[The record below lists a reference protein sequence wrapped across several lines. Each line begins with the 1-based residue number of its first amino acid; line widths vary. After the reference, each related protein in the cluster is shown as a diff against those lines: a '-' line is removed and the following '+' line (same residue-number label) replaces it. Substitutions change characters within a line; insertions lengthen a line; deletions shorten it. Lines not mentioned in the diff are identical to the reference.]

1 MTFRLLLILSSCHLV
16 SLRRTSFMDAKHTH
30 PIDLR
35 SDTVTK
41 PTPAM
46 RKAMAEAEVGDDV
59 YGEDPTVNR
68 LEAMVAEM
76 LGKEA
81 AVFVSSGTMGNLV
94 SVLSHCGRGDEMI
107 LGDRAHIFRS
117 EQGGAAALGGVQPY
131 ILPNQ
136 PDGTLD
142 LQQIE
147 AAIRADNEH
156 YPITK
161 LICLENTHNS
171 CGGRVLP
178 VAYMDAVGQLAHRR
192 GLQLHVDGARLWNAA
207 VALDVAPARLLQH
220 ADSVSVCLSK
230 GLGAPVG
237 SVVAGSSEFIRKA
250 RRNRKVVGGSMRQAG
265 VIAAAGIVA
274 ISEMVERLADDHAN
288 ARQLAQGLAQIDGIT
303 IDPDGVE
310 TNLVFFELVRDDI
323 TPSQL
328 SAALA
333 GRGVLMNPAGERRLR
348 AALNHHVSAEDV
360 ETTVA
365 VIQAVLA
372 NGVSESGEKV
382 LIYN

>member
-1 MTFRLLLILSSCHLV
+1 MNTKQ
-16 SLRRTSFMDAKHTH
+16 THT
-30 PIDLR
+30 IDLR

-59 YGEDPTVNR
+59 YGEDPSVNR

-117 EQGGAAALGGVQPY
+117 EQGGAAALGGIQPHT
-131 ILPNQ
+131 LPNQ

-142 LQQIE
+142 LHQID
-147 AAIRADNEH
+147 AAIRSDNEH
-156 YPITK
+156 FPITK
-161 LICLENTHNS
+161 LICLENTHNF

-178 VAYMDAVGQLAHRR
+178 VTYMDAVGELAHTR

-207 VALDVAPARLLQH
+207 VALDVSPARLVQQ

-237 SVVAGSSEFIRKA
+237 SVVAGRGEFIRRA

-274 ISEMVERLADDHAN
+274 ITEMVERLADDHAN
-288 ARQLAQGLAQIDGIT
+288 AKQLAHGLAQIDGIQV
-303 IDPDGVE
+303 DPEEVE
-310 TNLVFFELVRDDI
+310 TNLVFFELTRENI
-323 TPSQL
+323 TPAQL

-333 GRGVLMNPAGERRLR
+333 RRGVLMNPAGGRRLR
-348 AALNHHVSAEDV
+348 AALNHHVSAADV
-360 ETTVA
+360 ETTLA
-365 VIQAVLA
+365 AIQTVLA
-372 NGVSESGEKV
+372 DRVGKPGAQMFV
-382 LIYN
+382 YH